1 VGYYIDAWGQEG
13 GGEDGFVEV
22 LEGVGAFHF
31 EGAHGAGEDDGD
43 MELAVFGETFG
54 GVFGGAIGG
63 AIGGVFG
70 GTLGGTF
77 GGTLGGEGLVEEV
90 AGLAEGVGAVEDD
103 DG

>member
-1 VGYYIDAWGQEG
+1 MAVFFWAWEGEGVGVGYYIDAWGQEG

-43 MELAVFGETFG
+43 MEVLVFGEVFDE
-54 GVFGGAIGG
+54 GV
-63 AIGGVFG
+63 
-70 GTLGGTF
+70 
-77 GGTLGGEGLVEEV
+77 VEEV